1 MTITSLLSRST
12 VAMAAS
18 SVSRAPVSAGSI
30 TGLGP
35 IAGRRSQPGISFC
48 WLCSMVRASMIVA
61 SLVVANLPT
70 PSLAWNVGHGTAV
83 EERIVARCI
92 RRAAQGK
99 PWLEK
104 TLWGLRDQEGGSI
117 GSEVRNRD
125 GSHDLGPM
133 QINDQWVLPIAR
145 LTDRPPAHVRMWL
158 RDDACFN
165 IEAARW
171 LFLTGF
177 AATSDYWK
185 AIGAYHSP
193 TPWRR
198 ARYAAAVAVR
208 LDRRF
213 HRPTPEAARRYAM
226 PRER

>member
-1 MTITSLLSRST
+1 
-12 VAMAAS
+12 
-18 SVSRAPVSAGSI
+18 
-30 TGLGP
+30 
-35 IAGRRSQPGISFC
+35 
-48 WLCSMVRASMIVA
+48 
-61 SLVVANLPT
+61 
-70 PSLAWNVGHGTAV
+70 
-83 EERIVARCI
+83 
-92 RRAAQGK
+92 
-99 PWLEK
+99 
-104 TLWGLRDQEGGSI
+104 
-117 GSEVRNRD
+117 
-125 GSHDLGPM
+125 M
-133 QINDQWVLPIAR
+133 QINDQWVLRIAG

-177 AATSDYWK
+177 AATSDYWT
-185 AIGAYHSP
+185 AIGVYHSP

-213 HRPTPEAARRYAM
+213 HRPTPEVVRRYAM